1 MNFLT
6 VFETQW
12 QTSNHSELSLL
23 FKEIKVDNFVFVPQK
38 YGFANK
44 FYQIEALN
52 EITRLRPDA
61 KIWIGTPG
69 INSGNFKELP
79 SLKTMTTYLKDIY
92 NALTH
97 PKQVAG
103 IYYNQESL
111 YGDIIYATNTNTFIT
126 MNPQVTL
133 MQKTK
138 QALIDIIGKDTML
151 WIPYYGYGG
160 NAATIIK
167 NIGYVA
173 DGTKIFDYVCMQP
186 HYLFEPSLSQG
197 NFNGIISSMQYQE
210 ICYRNAVKAYPGSSN
225 TKTKIGFEVEYSQ
238 APQYYKNFPEYI
250 KNLKP
255 LRGDYP
261 YVIYWQMSGCSLNEY
276 QKMIE
281 DLNNFICG

>member
-138 QALIDIIGKDTML
+138 QA
-151 WIPYYGYGG
+151 
-160 NAATIIK
+160 
-167 NIGYVA
+167 
-173 DGTKIFDYVCMQP
+173 
-186 HYLFEPSLSQG
+186 
-197 NFNGIISSMQYQE
+197 
-210 ICYRNAVKAYPGSSN
+210 
-225 TKTKIGFEVEYSQ
+225 
-238 APQYYKNFPEYI
+238 
-250 KNLKP
+250 
-255 LRGDYP
+255 
-261 YVIYWQMSGCSLNEY
+261 
-276 QKMIE
+276 
-281 DLNNFICG
+281 